1 MAWWE
6 RSGDRSEDQ
15 PVKPR
20 GRRSVYED
28 RLPPVRPTIIFT
40 PTDGLLG
47 IEVDGNFLPTGPCCE
62 DPLYCERREC
72 WRPFGPT

>member
-6 RSGDRSEDQ
+6 RSGRSEDQ

-40 PTDGLLG
+40 PTAGLLG
-47 IEVDGNFLPTGPCCE
+47 IEVDGKFHPTGPCCE
-62 DPLYCERREC
+62 DPLYCERQEC